1 MVHPP
6 RSRPGRRGKGG
17 LALEPLAAGD
27 PEVVA
32 GYRLRGRLGA
42 GGMGRVFLALT
53 PGGRP
58 VAMKMVRQELADDPD
73 FRVRFRQEIAAA
85 RRVHGLFTAQV
96 LDADP
101 AGSPPWLVTAYVPGP
116 SLAQAV
122 ADHGPLPPESVF
134 LLVAGVAEALGA
146 IHQAGVIHRDLKPSN
161 VLLAGDGPR
170 VIDFGIARAAEATS
184 LTRTGMRVGS
194 PGYMAPEQVRDGE
207 VTPAADIFALGALA
221 AFAATGRPP
230 FGLGREEPVLYRVLH
245 EEPDLAGLPEGLRS
259 LLAQCLAKDPSVR
272 PSPTAL
278 IEACADQSA
287 GKTVEFTEAWLPPAV
302 VADLGQHAAGLADA
316 GLAVAGLAAGL
327 GAAPAAGDPTR
338 TARTAA
344 QAPPESGGE
353 PAPVPRR
360 WPRSALIAVTAA
372 AVLFAGLI
380 GWGVLAVVSSGAQ
393 GSRHPT
399 AGGSAAGPD
408 SRRNASS
415 KALARAS
422 PVPSPSPSSGLDA
435 CLFGTWDETTEDE
448 PGTINSQSVMWVG
461 GPGIKQVFEPNG
473 INLIEYASNAKF
485 TASEGGNSW
494 TEIFHGARAR
504 MHYVTQDGQLLN
516 SDIVT
521 HGTSETL
528 ENGGYNNSTPVTLDT
543 EPDRYTC
550 SATTLQ
556 FFAPNGSSIVMSREI
571 PKTPSG
577 S

>member
-194 PGYMAPEQVRDGE
+194 PGYMAPEQVRGGD

-230 FGLGREEPVLYRVLH
+230 FGRGSEEPALYRVLH

-259 LLAQCLAKDPSVR
+259 VLAECLAKDPSVR

-287 GKTVEFTEAWLPPAV
+287 GKTVEFTEAWLP
-302 VADLGQHAAGLADA
+302 
-316 GLAVAGLAAGL
+316 LAVAADLSRHAEGLAGV
-327 GAAPAAGDPTR
+327 AAGAGGISLETTR
-338 TARTAA
+338 TAVPAA
-344 QAPPESGGE
+344 QPDSAGP
-353 PAPVPRR
+353 PAPAWRGLP
-360 WPRSALIAVTAA
+360 PTALIAAA
-372 AVLFAGLI
+372 AVVVLLVALVT
-380 GWGVLAVVSSGAQ
+380 WGVLAVVT
-393 GSRHPT
+393 SRTH
-399 AGGSAAGPD
+399 GGEHAAAAGPARSHRATPPD
-408 SRRNASS
+408 SPA
-415 KALARAS
+415 
-422 PVPSPSPSSGLDA
+422 PSPSSTLDA
-435 CLFGTWDETTEDE
+435 CLFGTWEETTEDD
-448 PGTINSQSVMWVG
+448 PSTINGQSVIYVG
-461 GPGIKQVFEPNG
+461 GPGIKQIFEPNG
-473 INLIEYASNAKF
+473 INLIEYASGAKF
-485 TASEGGNSW
+485 RTSEGGNAW
-494 TEIFHGARAR
+494 TETFQDARTR
-504 MHYVTQDGQLLN
+504 MHWTTQDGQLL
-516 SDIVT
+516 SSQVVT
-521 HGTSETL
+521 HGTYEIL
-528 ENGGYNNSTPVTLDT
+528 ENGGLNKSGPLDVNT

-550 SATTLQ
+550 AGNTLQ
-556 FFAPNGSSIVMSREI
+556 LFAPDGSSIVLAREV

>member
-1 MVHPP
+1 
-6 RSRPGRRGKGG
+6 
-17 LALEPLAAGD
+17 
-27 PEVVA
+27 
-32 GYRLRGRLGA
+32 
-42 GGMGRVFLALT
+42 
-53 PGGRP
+53 
-58 VAMKMVRQELADDPD
+58 
-73 FRVRFRQEIAAA
+73 
-85 RRVHGLFTAQV
+85 
-96 LDADP
+96 
-101 AGSPPWLVTAYVPGP
+101 
-116 SLAQAV
+116 
-122 ADHGPLPPESVF
+122 
-134 LLVAGVAEALGA
+134 
-146 IHQAGVIHRDLKPSN
+146 
-161 VLLAGDGPR
+161 
-170 VIDFGIARAAEATS
+170 
-184 LTRTGMRVGS
+184 
-194 PGYMAPEQVRDGE
+194 
-207 VTPAADIFALGALA
+207 
-221 AFAATGRPP
+221 
-230 FGLGREEPVLYRVLH
+230 
-245 EEPDLAGLPEGLRS
+245 
-259 LLAQCLAKDPSVR
+259 
-272 PSPTAL
+272 
-278 IEACADQSA
+278 
-287 GKTVEFTEAWLPPAV
+287 
-302 VADLGQHAAGLADA
+302 
-316 GLAVAGLAAGL
+316 
-327 GAAPAAGDPTR
+327 
-338 TARTAA
+338 
-344 QAPPESGGE
+344 
-353 PAPVPRR
+353 
-360 WPRSALIAVTAA
+360 
-372 AVLFAGLI
+372 VLFAGLI

-415 KALARAS
+415 KALASAS

-528 ENGGYNNSTPVTLDT
+528 ENGDYNNSTPVTLDT